1 MASYRKPGSRPKKS
15 GSPVDQ
21 DDPFVATTLEVS
33 QWAQRNRPILT
44 LAIVLVALGAAGIFY
59 YGRYKD
65 TLNAGAAT
73 QLEELQ
79 LRLDGGDQ
87 AAVQADLQL
96 FLERFGSTPFADEA
110 RIALAQVST
119 ELGDP
124 EGAVDVLAPL
134 ARDVESPLGAQAA
147 ALLASIYEDVGNG
160 EAAEGLYLRL
170 ADQAR
175 LGFQARDALADA
187 ARLRREAGDAAG
199 AVELYDRLL
208 DEMAETDPDRSL
220 VEMRRAEVAVA
231 ASRMENDAS

>member
-21 DDPFVATTLEVS
+21 DDAFVATTLEVS

-187 ARLRREAGDAAG
+187 ARLRREAGDADG

-208 DEMAETDPDRSL
+208 NEMAETDPDRSL

-231 ASRMENDAS
+231 ASRMENDAP